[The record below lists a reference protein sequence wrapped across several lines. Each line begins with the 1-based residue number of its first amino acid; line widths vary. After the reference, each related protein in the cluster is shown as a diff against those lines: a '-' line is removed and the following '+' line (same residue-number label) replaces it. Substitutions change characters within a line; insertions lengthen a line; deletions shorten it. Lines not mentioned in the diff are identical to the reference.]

1 MPHLAPADFS
11 TAWPPSIRPVRP
23 SPVLCTRSPT
33 HVTVLVAARYA
44 APATCTLRDK
54 QTRFSERNKGKR
66 KTKQNCAGFEFKPR
80 EVNDSSQ
87 SKQGT
92 DYLISQH
99 LPSKHR
105 QWSGEGA
112 GPKEGSTAAEDN
124 ECTPAR
130 KQRRVVLCLRGAAA
144 AHAPVAR
151 QEVLHGEALGLC
163 AASRFPG
170 KVS

>member
-66 KTKQNCAGFEFKPR
+66 KTKQNCPGFEFKPC
-80 EVNDSSQ
+80 EINDSSQ

-124 ECTPAR
+124 ECTPCAETAQSGSVSSGAR
-130 KQRRVVLCLRGAAA
+130 RLHTHLW
-144 AHAPVAR
+144 HAKRFSMERNWGFALPVGSQGR
-151 QEVLHGEALGLC
+151 
-163 AASRFPG
+163 
-170 KVS
+170 